1 MTQTSNLGLYKPDS
15 TDLVDVSVLNDNMD
29 ILDISAIPDAVRYN
43 AAQSLTTG
51 QKTQARNNIAAIGS
65 VNGKTGDSISLV
77 SSDVGAMPVY
87 TSLSDIGCST
97 SSSLAT
103 IAASMPSAASMLII
117 RRCGNSVDS
126 GTTFSNA
133 LPANYGT
140 LIVTGSSNN
149 SGVCH
154 MAFFRYRTSTEYES
168 FNKNINVQSGTT
180 YESGWEYEREYT
192 SEQVTLATNW
202 PANTTGRNQVSRD
215 GKRCVLSISAK
226 YSSAMSPSS
235 AVTLTTLSSDYRP
248 SYTVYGILYG
258 YHSSSPTIDRVTVGT
273 DGKVQIQGTT
283 AANTSITGMIV
294 YDV

>member
-1 MTQTSNLGLYKPDS
+1 MTQTTNLGLYKPDT

-29 ILDISAIPDAVRYN
+29 ILDGAVVPNGVSYGV
-43 AAQSLTTG
+43 AQTLTSG
-51 QKTQARNNIAAIGS
+51 QKTQARTNIGAVGS
-65 VNGKTGDSISLV
+65 VNSKTGDSITLV
-77 SSDVGAMPVY
+77 PSDIGAMPVY
-87 TSLSDIGCST
+87 TSLTDIGCST
-97 SSSLAT
+97 SSTLAA
-103 IAASMPSAASMLII
+103 IAAAMSSAAAVLVI
-117 RRCGNSVDS
+117 RRCGNGVDS

-154 MAFFRYRTSTEYES
+154 FEFYRYRTATEYEAY
-168 FNKNINVQSGTT
+168 NKNINVSSGTT

-192 SEQVTLATNW
+192 SDQFTLATNW
-202 PANTTGRNQVSRD
+202 TANTSGRNQVSRD

-235 AVTLTTLSSDYRP
+235 AVTLTTLSADYRP

-258 YHSSSPTIDRVTVGT
+258 YHSSSPTIDRVTVNTNGT
-273 DGKVQIQGTT
+273 VQIQGTT